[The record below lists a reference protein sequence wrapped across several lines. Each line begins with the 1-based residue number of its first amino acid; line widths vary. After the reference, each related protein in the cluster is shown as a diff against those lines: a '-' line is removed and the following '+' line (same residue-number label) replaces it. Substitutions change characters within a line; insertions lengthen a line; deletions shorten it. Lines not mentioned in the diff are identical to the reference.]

1 MNKEFNGRDLTKKIA
16 LLAILTAMGVVLGRF
31 IPMVNLLTSKYEF
44 SFVAVM
50 LAASLTGPV
59 GGALVGG
66 MIDLIG
72 ALLFPTGAYFPGFTV
87 TAALTGLVWGLLL
100 YKECNLPRILVAVLS
115 TQTVFSLIV
124 NTFFIAQF
132 FSPKGF
138 TVLLASRAVQA
149 TVMAVLQIVFAVIF
163 LQKIN
168 LKKLLKFN

>member
-1 MNKEFNGRDLTKKIA
+1 MDKKINRRDLTKKIA
-16 LLAILTAMGVVLGRF
+16 TLAILTAMGVVLGRF

-50 LAASLTGPV
+50 LAAYIAGPLGGAVV
-59 GGALVGG
+59 GGL
-66 MIDLIG
+66 IDLIG
-72 ALLFPTGAYFPGFTV
+72 ALLVPTGAYFPGFTA

-100 YKECNLPRILVAVLS
+100 YKKCNFPRILIAVLS
-115 TQTVFSLIV
+115 TQTVCSLLI

-138 TVLLASRAVQA
+138 TALLAARGIQA
-149 TVMAVLQIVFAVIF
+149 AVMAVIQIIFAVVF

-168 LKKLLKFN
+168 LKKLLKIN